1 MKYKVYFTIQEDNKV
16 KHFVHTCDV
25 SSEQQI
31 IDFYG
36 LEEPDVLEFLIEKI

>member
-1 MKYKVYFTIQEDNKV
+1 MKYKVYFTVQEDNKV

-31 IDFYG
+31 INFYG
-36 LEEPDVLEFLIEKI
+36 LEEPDILEFLIEKV